1 MFACDFVKLFWRIIF
16 IHRHVDIMLY
26 NWLICACSL
35 SVWTSFKHQGFCPA
49 VCELV
54 LEVMSHPTR
63 IRSHFFPALFQ
74 LFLSVYC
81 YTRRLSLFCHHLVAS
96 RHAGMWLG
104 VLGPLGQMLLP
115 SSWPKIV
122 KAVLLNI
129 PKACWI
135 TVSQTHCFSFQRP
148 GTAM

>member
-1 MFACDFVKLFWRIIF
+1 MHVLSPYAASDIKAFVLLYSCGHYVWCAVIIMYVSFFWRLCLTQ
-16 IHRHVDIMLY
+16 HARHY
-26 NWLICACSL
+26 
-35 SVWTSFKHQGFCPA
+35 
-49 VCELV
+49 
-54 LEVMSHPTR
+54 

-81 YTRRLSLFCHHLVAS
+81 YSRRLSLLCHHLVAS
-96 RHAGMWLG
+96 RHAGMCLV

-135 TVSQTHCFSFQRP
+135 TVLLLPVCHRP
-148 GTAM
+148 TASRFRGHLYYIPFG